1 MYSFGFQSQNK
12 KNKNFVTQTVAA
24 IETVTHALS
33 SRAFSISL
41 IVDTYPLCRYQPHTP
56 SLPLPGQH
64 TLSHME
70 LHMKLEH
77 SETRPW
83 QPRPLSVIQTYT
95 PSLIQ
100 RCDMVGHAL
109 GSLISLFD
117 FFFTKNETCFG
128 RVKIR
133 AGSNCIQS
141 IIFLSVCLSF
151 FLPLCLSLSP
161 SLTHTTQTHT
171 HTRQHRAG
179 PR

>member
-1 MYSFGFQSQNK
+1 MMVLMYSFGFQSQNK

-83 QPRPLSVIQTYT
+83 QPRPLSLIQTYT

-100 RCDMVGHAL
+100 RCDIVGHAL

-117 FFFTKNETCFG
+117 FFFYK
-128 RVKIR
+128 K
-133 AGSNCIQS
+133 
-141 IIFLSVCLSF
+141 
-151 FLPLCLSLSP
+151 
-161 SLTHTTQTHT
+161 
-171 HTRQHRAG
+171 
-179 PR
+179 